1 MELTGRMIEF
11 GKGMIRSV
19 SRQLTGKFVSCAKQ
33 KLESS

>member
-19 SRQLTGKFVSCAKQ
+19 SRQITKKFVTCAKI
-33 KLESS
+33 KLEG